1 MAAPDPR
8 RLQDERGRRMSSQS
22 NRMWTGLGRATR
34 ASGRLDRVEVK
45 ILVPEV
51 GYDALLSELG
61 RQATF
66 TRWVY
71 YLDTPRL
78 DLARQ
83 GVVIR
88 ARTASRGRGDCF
100 RGDSVV
106 KLRRDGPARLPRGV
120 RRTRNL
126 SVELDALPSTSWW
139 TTAVSRRV
147 RPSVVRDAV
156 RGREPL
162 RTLMSAEQRRFLRA
176 LTSEWGTSQSWRDL
190 RVHGPVEVTRSVGEI
205 PGLTGRLELQRW
217 DLPDGSR
224 LTEVST
230 KCRPS
235 RASGMATAIRRLLVD
250 RGIDLGTEQR
260 SKTGASLAQ
269 FTPVPTAVARLAR

>member
-1 MAAPDPR
+1 
-8 RLQDERGRRMSSQS
+8 
-22 NRMWTGLGRATR
+22 MWTGLGRAAR
-34 ASGRLDRVEVK
+34 GSGRLDRVEVK

-51 GYDALLSELG
+51 GYEALRSELG
-61 RQATF
+61 AQATC

-71 YLDTPRL
+71 YLDTPGL
-78 DLARQ
+78 DLAGQ

-88 ARTASRGRGDCF
+88 ARTASRGRDDCF

-120 RRTRNL
+120 RRSRNL

-176 LTSEWGTSQSWRDL
+176 LTSQSWRDL
-190 RVHGPVEVTRSVGEI
+190 RVHGPVEVTRTVGEI
-205 PGLTGRLELQRW
+205 PGLAGGLELQRW

-235 RASGMATAIRRLLVD
+235 RASGVATAIRRLLVG

-260 SKTGASLAQ
+260 SKTAASLAQ
-269 FTPVPTAVARLAR
+269 FAG

>member
-1 MAAPDPR
+1 MPENDCKP
-8 RLQDERGRRMSSQS
+8 
-22 NRMWTGLGRATR
+22 WTGLRSAARA
-34 ASGRLDRVEVK
+34 APRLDRVEVK
-45 ILVPEV
+45 ILVPED
-51 GYDALLSELG
+51 GYDALVPEL
-61 RQATF
+61 RSAVTS

-71 YLDTPRL
+71 FLDTPGL
-78 DLARQ
+78 DLAHR

-88 ARTASRGRGDCF
+88 ARTATRGRGNVV

-120 RRTRNL
+120 RASRNL

-162 RTLMSAEQRRFLRA
+162 RSLLSGEQRRFFRA
-176 LTSEWGTSQSWRDL
+176 LTPQSWGDL
-190 RVHGPVEVTRSVGEI
+190 RVHGPVEVTRTVGGH
-205 PGLTGRLELQRW
+205 PGMPGRLELQRW
-217 DLPDGSR
+217 DYPDGSR

-230 KCRPS
+230 KCRPP
-235 RASGMATAIRRLLVD
+235 RAVSAAAAIRRLLVE
-250 RGIDLGTEQR
+250 RGIDLGIEQR
-260 SKTGASLAQ
+260 SKSGASLAH
-269 FTPVPTAVARLAR
+269 FSE

>member
-1 MAAPDPR
+1 MTRKKDRA
-8 RLQDERGRRMSSQS
+8 
-22 NRMWTGLGRATR
+22 WTGLRRAAR
-34 ASGRLDRVEVK
+34 SAGRLDRVEVK
-45 ILVPEV
+45 ILVPDDGHDV
-51 GYDALLSELG
+51 LLPEL
-61 RQATF
+61 RRAVAS

-71 YLDTPRL
+71 YLDTPGL
-78 DLARQ
+78 DLALH

-88 ARTASRGRGDCF
+88 ARTAGRGPGDSS

-120 RRTRNL
+120 RASRNL
-126 SVELDALPSTSWW
+126 SVELDALPSTAWW
-139 TTAVSRRV
+139 TTAVSRQV

-162 RTLMSAEQRRFLRA
+162 RTLMSGEQRRFLRAA

-190 RVHGPVEVTRSVGEI
+190 RVHGPAEVTRTVGVV
-205 PGLTGRLELQRW
+205 PGMVGRLELQRW
-217 DLPDGSR
+217 DYPDGSR

-235 RASGMATAIRRLLVD
+235 RAVTAAAAIRRLLVD
-250 RGIDLGTEQR
+250 RGIDLDSEQH
-260 SKTGASLAQ
+260 SKSGASLAH
-269 FTPVPTAVARLAR
+269 FAE